1 LQGANH
7 NSSDKSESDSDL
19 LGREIVGL
27 ISLLK
32 ISNASHKSTFSEYD
46 FKGVVAE

>member
-1 LQGANH
+1 MVRRN
-7 NSSDKSESDSDL
+7 
-19 LGREIVGL
+19 VGL

-46 FKGVVAE
+46 FKGVVAERSFAL